1 MVTAS
6 PSAISV
12 PAGGSGGR
20 TPAAPGA
27 VSAGSGAWRGVS
39 PASRSFWRASG
50 TVSPVTCGTAT
61 SLGRAERYA
70 ANAATTHGRDER
82 PGRQRRALLEGGL
95 GGRAPRRDV
104 HRHGLTAAQ
113 PAPRAVHLEPGDH
126 VLAGLDMDARRRHGT
141 AELADVLAGRR
152 RGRDRRGQIDVSGG
166 VAVVADVD
174 LGVGAAAG
182 TQLLRAQLQRDDGV
196 RRDADPGRSGP
207 DAAAAGKRDH
217 AQWPLGGLQ
226 VGMGW
231 DVDGDVGL
239 ALLARGDVNGPRED
253 LGPAGGHALD
263 GQLEVLGARGLVV
276 HAHDEARVR
285 GRLDD
290 DLGRPGVIRAS
301 RDAQRDADRVPMP
314 SCSPFPEHLMRG

>member
-1 MVTAS
+1 M
-6 PSAISV
+6 
-12 PAGGSGGR
+12 PAGGSWR
-20 TPAAPGA
+20 TTPAAPGA

-70 ANAATTHGRDER
+70 ANAATTTGTTSAQAGSAARCWKVASAVAPCPATRTDMGSPRRSQRRGPCTSSRATTSWPGPTWTRGGESEQPSGRDVVASVV
-82 PGRQRRALLEGGL
+82 G
-95 GGRAPRRDV
+95 
-104 HRHGLTAAQ
+104 
-113 PAPRAVHLEPGDH
+113 
-126 VLAGLDMDARRRHGT
+126 
-141 AELADVLAGRR
+141 
-152 RGRDRRGQIDVSGG
+152 GRDRRGQVDVGGG

-182 TQLLRAQLQRDDGV
+182 AQLLRAQLERDDGV
-196 RRDADPGRSGP
+196 RGHADAGRGGA
-207 DAAAAGKRDH
+207 DAAAAGEGDH
-217 AQWPLGGLQ
+217 AQRPLGGLE
-226 VGMGW
+226 VGVGR

-239 ALLARGDVNGPRED
+239 ALLARGDVDGARED

-290 DLGRPGVIRAS
+290 DLRRPGVIRAS
-301 RDAQRDADRVPMP
+301 RHAERDADRVPMP
-314 SCSPFPEHLMRG
+314 SCSPFPEHLLRG